1 MIYSAAIE
9 SQQSGGP
16 IAGTNFWSW
25 NGEGRAHHA
34 DYKFV
39 RGDLSYLGDPPHEP
53 QGWYGVF
60 DTDTSTH
67 ALIRAHL
74 QQLRQTAP
82 A

>member
-1 MIYSAAIE
+1 M
-9 SQQSGGP
+9 
-16 IAGTNFWSW
+16 
-25 NGEGRAHHA
+25 
-34 DYKFV
+34 

-60 DTDTSTH
+60 DTDVSTH

-74 QQLRQTAP
+74 QQLRQTKA